1 MEGINVN
8 GVYDTFG
15 LIKSII
21 VDLDRLEVK
30 GVANMK
36 IIFDSIG
43 KLGALQERLMKEQEE
58 SESGNADNRQG

>member
-1 MEGINVN
+1 MEGINAN
-8 GVYDTFG
+8 GIFDTFG

-43 KLGALQERLMKEQEE
+43 KLSALQEGLEKERKEREE
-58 SESGNADNRQG
+58 GNGNTNN